1 MLFLKLLCARKGQ
14 KFLVD
19 VIYCDFYC
27 RPEHWSV
34 MKTIGPVH
42 FWCIERRMEKSVW
55 HLKSC
60 YWHCNHVL
68 LISMWF
74 KDVSREVKYTH
85 FIEMP
90 FHQQNIIY
98 YFPLLR
104 SKNRQL
110 IIPCK
115 YHWLIF
121 CQLQM
126 FLQICWISI
135 SWPSKK

>member
-1 MLFLKLLCARKGQ
+1 MSTKDITSFYD
-14 KFLVD
+14 KFLEILTSNKYDCNFWILQMEFGETAIKFNAISKTSLCQKRSKILGRCHLLWLLLSTWALV
-19 VIYCDFYC
+19 
-27 RPEHWSV
+27 V

-90 FHQQNIIY
+90 FS
-98 YFPLLR
+98 
-104 SKNRQL
+104 SKT
-110 IIPCK
+110 
-115 YHWLIF
+115 
-121 CQLQM
+121 
-126 FLQICWISI
+126 
-135 SWPSKK
+135 